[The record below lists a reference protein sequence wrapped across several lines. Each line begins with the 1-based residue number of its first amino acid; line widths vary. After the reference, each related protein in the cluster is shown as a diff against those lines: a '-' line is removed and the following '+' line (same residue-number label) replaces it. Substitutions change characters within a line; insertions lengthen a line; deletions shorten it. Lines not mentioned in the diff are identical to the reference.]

1 MNGKR
6 YKLSIL
12 PLFEDDLNEIVDYI
26 TYRLR
31 NPAAAEGLIDEVEK
45 AINERLDCAEAFE
58 PYHSNRERKHPYYRI
73 QVKNFTIFYVV
84 IGDTMEVR
92 RIIYSKRDLKNLV

>member
-1 MNGKR
+1 MNEKR

-31 NPAAAEGLIDEVEK
+31 NPIAAENLIDEVEK
-45 AINERLDCAEAFE
+45 AIDERLDCAEAFE
-58 PYHSNRERKHPYYRI
+58 PYHSNRERKYPYYRI
-73 QVKNFTIFYVV
+73 QVKNFAIFYVV

-92 RIIYSKRDLKNLV
+92 RIIYSRRDLENLV

>member
-1 MNGKR
+1 M
-6 YKLSIL
+6 
-12 PLFEDDLNEIVDYI
+12 NEIVDYI

-31 NPAAAEGLIDEVEK
+31 NPTAAENLIDEVEK
-45 AINERLDCAEAFE
+45 TINERLDCAEAFE

-84 IGDTMEVR
+84 IGNTMEVR
-92 RIIYSKRDLKNLV
+92 RIIYSRRDLRNLV

>member
-1 MNGKR
+1 MEKQH

-26 TYRLR
+26 SIRLQ
-31 NPAAAEGLIDEVEK
+31 NPIAAENFVDAVER
-45 AINERLDCAEAFE
+45 AIRERLSCAEAFE
-58 PYHSNRERKHPYYRI
+58 PYPSVKERRYPYYRI
-73 QVKNFTIFYVV
+73 QVKNYTIFYVV

-92 RIIYSKRDLKNLV
+92 RIVYSRRNMEMQI